1 MYTKVALGF
10 HSQLINFLKRYWP
23 TYIVI
28 NAPYENIYGE
38 VEEKQ
43 NHWSSYFQI
52 ARKYLTS
59 IITEPLNIRLTSSIY
74 GYKVIV

>member
-1 MYTKVALGF
+1 M
-10 HSQLINFLKRYWP
+10 
-23 TYIVI
+23 

-43 NHWSSYFQI
+43 KHWSSYFQI